1 MTRRPPAFV
10 SLAVAVALLAG
21 AAMASGA
28 LAQKRP
34 PRSQMQGETI
44 ARIFPG
50 QMAALLRD
58 RGNPAEVVTENNR
71 TRIRTEIG
79 NRRSSIY
86 FYACNDDGCQ
96 SIQYRTLFQRHE
108 RFTLAFVNAWNFEKR
123 FAKAYLDRD
132 GDLVLEWDVDLD
144 GGVSVAFVAESIAT
158 FQTMLANFDR
168 FTPRDQGAPGG
179 GNTGRSLTPGAPPGG
194 GNTGRSLTPG
204 RPPADPGQSGTGG
217 KGSTGDV
224 PGERRT

>member
-1 MTRRPPAFV
+1 MTKRPTGFA
-10 SLAVAVALLAG
+10 SLAFAVALL
-21 AAMASGA
+21 SGA
-28 LAQKRP
+28 SFASEAVAQKRP

-44 ARIFPG
+44 GRIFPG
-50 QMAALLRD
+50 QMAALLRE
-58 RGNPAEVVTENNR
+58 RGNPAEVITENNR

-79 NRRSSIY
+79 SRRSSIH

-108 RFTLAFVNAWNFEKR
+108 RFTLAFVNAWNYEKR

-144 GGVSVAFVAESIAT
+144 GGVSVAYVAESIAT
-158 FQTMLANFDR
+158 FQTMLNTFDR
-168 FTPRDQGAPGG
+168 FTPREQAPDAS
-179 GNTGRSLTPGAPPGG
+179 GNAGRPLTPGAPPSG
-194 GNTGRSLTPG
+194 GRSLTPG

-217 KGSTGDV
+217 KGTTGDV

>member
-1 MTRRPPAFV
+1 MTRRPPAFA
-10 SLAVAVALLAG
+10 SLAAAMALLAG
-21 AAMASGA
+21 VSMVSEA

-34 PRSQMQGETI
+34 PRSQTQGETI
-44 ARIFPG
+44 GRIFPG

-58 RGNPAEVVTENNR
+58 RGNPAEVITENNR

-79 NRRSSIY
+79 TRRSSIY

-96 SIQYRTLFQRHE
+96 SIQYRTLFRRHE

-144 GGVSVAFVAESIAT
+144 GGVTVAFVAESIAT
-158 FQTMLANFDR
+158 FQTMLTTFDR
-168 FTPRDQGAPGG
+168 FTPRDESPAPDAGATGRSPAPGAPGDG
-179 GNTGRSLTPGAPPGG
+179 
-194 GNTGRSLTPG
+194 GRSLTPG
-204 RPPADPGQSGTGG
+204 RPPAGPGQSGTGG

>member
-1 MTRRPPAFV
+1 MSKRPPALA
-10 SLAVAVALLAG
+10 SLAVAIALLAG
-21 AAMASGA
+21 ASLASEA

-34 PRSQMQGETI
+34 PRSQTQGETI
-44 ARIFPG
+44 GRIFPG

-108 RFTLAFVNAWNFEKR
+108 RFTLAFVNAWNYEKR
-123 FAKAYLDRD
+123 FAKVYLDRD

-144 GGVSVAFVAESIAT
+144 GGVSVAYVAESIAT
-158 FQTMLANFDR
+158 FQTMLNTFDR
-168 FTPRDQGAPGG
+168 FTPREQSPDNGSNA
-179 GNTGRSLTPGAPPGG
+179 GRSLTPGTPPSG
-194 GNTGRSLTPG
+194 GRSLTPG

-217 KGSTGDV
+217 KGTTGDV

>member
-1 MTRRPPAFV
+1 MKRPPAFA

-21 AAMASGA
+21 VSMASGA

-168 FTPRDQGAPGG
+168 FTPRDHGA
-179 GNTGRSLTPGAPPGG
+179 PGG